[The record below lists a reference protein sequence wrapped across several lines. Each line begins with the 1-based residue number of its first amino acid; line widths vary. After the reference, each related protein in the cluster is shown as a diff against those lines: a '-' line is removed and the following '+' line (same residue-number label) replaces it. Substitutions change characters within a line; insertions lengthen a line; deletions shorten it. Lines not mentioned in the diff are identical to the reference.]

1 MTNRPAFGEWGGH
14 EEKTVSM
21 SFLQTYLI
29 RMVLF
34 LLAVLIAA
42 AFIAPQLQDAFLA
55 NWLLNGLIM
64 LILLFGIGLSFV
76 QVLGLRGE
84 IHWLETLRR
93 ESRGGLIFPGTL
105 SQDTPPRLLGPMV
118 TMIGDRAGRLSLSTM
133 SMRTLLDTIHARI
146 EESHEISRYIIG
158 LLIFLG
164 LLGTF
169 WGLLD
174 TVNAVGQTIGGL
186 SGGNDPVSL
195 FEELKG
201 GLEAPLS
208 GMGTA
213 FSSSLFGL
221 AGSLVLGFLELNS
234 AQAHNRFV
242 NELEEWL
249 SSVTKLGSA
258 GASGEGGDQPVSAY
272 VHALLEKTAD
282 SLEMLQR
289 TVARGEEDRGLVNQ
303 NLAAL
308 TERLSSLTDH
318 MRTEQSVMLSIAET
332 QASLK
337 PILARIADAGG
348 EDGGFDKATKGHIRN
363 LDLRLERISAEM
375 ASGRDQAVEELRGE
389 IRLLTRTLAAM
400 AEED

>member
-1 MTNRPAFGEWGGH
+1 MHPEG
-14 EEKTVSM
+14 KTVSM

-29 RMVLF
+29 RMAVF
-34 LLAVLIAA
+34 LVAVVVGAIV
-42 AFIAPQLQDAFLA
+42 IAPQLQDAFLA
-55 NWLLNGLIM
+55 NLWLNGFII
-64 LILLFGIGLSFV
+64 LILIIGIAYSFV

-93 ESRGGLIFPGTL
+93 ESRGGLVFPGTL
-105 SQDTPPRLLGPMV
+105 SQEHPPRLLGPMV

-146 EESHEISRYIIG
+146 DESHEISRYIIG

-169 WGLLD
+169 WGLLE
-174 TVNAVGQTIGGL
+174 TVTAVGATIGGL
-186 SGGNDPVSL
+186 SAGSGDAVAM

-201 GLEAPLS
+201 GLQAPLS

-234 AQAHNRFV
+234 GQAHNRFL

-249 SSVTKLGSA
+249 SSVTKLGS
-258 GASGEGGDQPVSAY
+258 GGGFTGEGEQPVSAY

-282 SLEMLQR
+282 SLEHLQR
-289 TVARGEEDRGLVNQ
+289 TISRGEEDRAMVNQ

-308 TERLSSLTDH
+308 TERLTNLTDH

-332 QASLK
+332 QASMKSL
-337 PILARIADAGG
+337 LTRLADAGG
-348 EDGGFDKATKGHIRN
+348 EGGMDKATKGHIRN
-363 LDLRLERISAEM
+363 LDLRLERLSSDLAH
-375 ASGRDQAVEELRGE
+375 GRDSAVEELRGE

-400 AEED
+400 AEES

>member
-1 MTNRPAFGEWGGH
+1 
-14 EEKTVSM
+14 M

-29 RMVLF
+29 RMAVF
-34 LLAVLIAA
+34 LAVVLIAA
-42 AFIAPQLQDAFLA
+42 VFIAPQLQDAFLA
-55 NWLLNGLIM
+55 NLWLNGLIL
-64 LILLFGIGLSFV
+64 LILLIGIIYSFV

-93 ESRGGLIFPGTL
+93 ESRGGLVFPGTL
-105 SQDTPPRLLGPMV
+105 SQESPPKLLGPMI

-133 SMRTLLDTIHARI
+133 SMRTLLDAIHARI
-146 EESHEISRYIIG
+146 DESHEISRYVIG

-174 TVNAVGQTIGGL
+174 TVNAVGETIGGL
-186 SGGNDPVSL
+186 SGGSGDAVAL

-201 GLEAPLS
+201 GLQAPLS

-221 AGSLVLGFLELNS
+221 AGSLVLGFLELS
-234 AQAHNRFV
+234 SGQAHNRFL

-249 SSVTKLGSA
+249 SSVTKLGS
-258 GASGEGGDQPVSAY
+258 GGSYSGEGEQPVSAY

-282 SLEMLQR
+282 SLEQLQR
-289 TVARGEEDRGLVNQ
+289 TVARGEEDRASVNQ

-308 TERLSSLTDH
+308 TERLSNLTDH

-337 PILARIADAGG
+337 SLLAKIAGG
-348 EDGGFDKATKGHIRN
+348 GEIGGIDKATKGHIRN
-363 LDLRLERISAEM
+363 LDLRLERMSSEL
-375 ASGRDQAVEELRGE
+375 SHGRDSAVEELRGE

-400 AEED
+400 AEES

>member
-1 MTNRPAFGEWGGH
+1 
-14 EEKTVSM
+14 M

-29 RMVLF
+29 RMAVF
-34 LLAVLIAA
+34 LAVVLVAA
-42 AFIAPQLQDAFLA
+42 LFIAPQLQDAFLA
-55 NWLLNGLIM
+55 NLWLNGLIL
-64 LILLFGIGLSFV
+64 LILLIGIVYSFV
-76 QVLGLRGE
+76 QVLGLRSE

-93 ESRGGLIFPGTL
+93 ESRGGLVFPGTL
-105 SQDTPPRLLGPMV
+105 SQESPPKLLGPMM

-146 EESHEISRYIIG
+146 EESHEISRYVIG

-174 TVNAVGQTIGGL
+174 TVNAVGETIGGL
-186 SGGNDPVSL
+186 SGGSGDAVAL

-201 GLEAPLS
+201 GLQAPLS

-221 AGSLVLGFLELNS
+221 AGSLVLGFLELCS
-234 AQAHNRFV
+234 GQAHNRFL

-249 SSVTKLGSA
+249 SSVTKLGS
-258 GASGEGGDQPVSAY
+258 GGSYSGEGDQPVSAY

-282 SLEMLQR
+282 SLEQLQR
-289 TVARGEEDRGLVNQ
+289 TVARGEEDRASVNQ
-303 NLAAL
+303 NLSAL

-337 PILARIADAGG
+337 SLLSKIADGG
-348 EDGGFDKATKGHIRN
+348 EIGGIDKATKGHIRN
-363 LDLRLERISAEM
+363 LDLRLERMSSELAH
-375 ASGRDQAVEELRGE
+375 GRDSAVEELRGE

-400 AEED
+400 AEES

>member
-1 MTNRPAFGEWGGH
+1 
-14 EEKTVSM
+14 M
-21 SFLQTYLI
+21 SFLQTYLL
-29 RMVLF
+29 RMVAF
-34 LLAVLIAA
+34 LAACAVAG
-42 AFIAPQLQDAFLA
+42 AFIAPQLQDAFFA
-55 NWLLNGLIM
+55 NLWLNGLII
-64 LILLFGIGLSFV
+64 LILIVGIAYSFI

-84 IHWLETLRR
+84 IYWLETLRR
-93 ESRGGLIFPGTL
+93 ESRGGLVFPGTL

-118 TMIGDRAGRLSLSTM
+118 TMIGDKAGRLSLSTM
-133 SMRTLLDTIHARI
+133 SMRSLLDTIQARI
-146 EESHEISRYIIG
+146 EESHEISRYVIG

-174 TVNAVGQTIGGL
+174 TVNAVGETIGGL
-186 SGGNDPVSL
+186 SGGSGDAVAL

-201 GLEAPLS
+201 GLQAPLS

-234 AQAHNRFV
+234 AQAHNRFL

-249 SSVTKLGSA
+249 SSVTKLSSG
-258 GASGEGGDQPVSAY
+258 GGFSGEGEQPVSAY

-282 SLEMLQR
+282 SLEQLQR
-289 TVARGEEDRGLVNQ
+289 TVARGEEDRASVNQ

-308 TERLSSLTDH
+308 TERLSNLTDH

-337 PILARIADAGG
+337 PLLQRLADAGEEG
-348 EDGGFDKATKGHIRN
+348 AGGLDKATKGHIRN
-363 LDLRLERISAEM
+363 LDLRLERMSAEM
-375 ASGRDQAVEELRGE
+375 AHGRDSAVEELRSE

-400 AEED
+400 AEEG

>member
-1 MTNRPAFGEWGGH
+1 
-14 EEKTVSM
+14 M
-21 SFLQTYLI
+21 SFLQTYLL
-29 RMVLF
+29 RMVAF
-34 LLAVLIAA
+34 LAACAVAG
-42 AFIAPQLQDAFLA
+42 AFIAPQLQDAFVA
-55 NWLLNGLIM
+55 NLWLNGFII
-64 LILLFGIGLSFV
+64 LILVVGIAYSFI

-84 IHWLETLRR
+84 IYWLETLRR
-93 ESRGGLIFPGTL
+93 ESRGGLVFPGTL

-118 TMIGDRAGRLSLSTM
+118 TMIGDKAGRLSLSTM
-133 SMRTLLDTIHARI
+133 SMRSLLDTIQARI
-146 EESHEISRYIIG
+146 EESHEISRYVIG

-174 TVNAVGQTIGGL
+174 TVNAVGETIGGL
-186 SGGNDPVSL
+186 SGGSGDAVAL

-201 GLEAPLS
+201 GLQAPLS

-234 AQAHNRFV
+234 AQAHNRFL

-249 SSVTKLGSA
+249 SSVTKLSSG
-258 GASGEGGDQPVSAY
+258 GGFSGEGEQPVSAY

-282 SLEMLQR
+282 SLEQLHR
-289 TVARGEEDRGLVNQ
+289 TVARGEEDRASVNQ
-303 NLAAL
+303 NLVAL
-308 TERLSSLTDH
+308 SERLSSLTDH

-337 PILARIADAGG
+337 PLLQRLADSGEEGG
-348 EDGGFDKATKGHIRN
+348 GGLDKATKGHIRN

-375 ASGRDQAVEELRGE
+375 AHGRESAVEELRSE

-400 AEED
+400 AEEG

>member
-1 MTNRPAFGEWGGH
+1 
-14 EEKTVSM
+14 M

-29 RMVLF
+29 RMAVF
-34 LLAVLIAA
+34 LAVVLIAA
-42 AFIAPQLQDAFLA
+42 VFIAPQLQDAFLA
-55 NWLLNGLIM
+55 NLWLNGLIL
-64 LILLFGIGLSFV
+64 LILLVGIVYSFV
-76 QVLGLRGE
+76 QVLGLRSE

-93 ESRGGLIFPGTL
+93 ESRGGLVFPGTL
-105 SQDTPPRLLGPMV
+105 SQESPPKLLGPMM

-146 EESHEISRYIIG
+146 EESHEISRYVIG

-174 TVNAVGQTIGGL
+174 TVNAVGETIGGL
-186 SGGNDPVSL
+186 SGGSGDAVAL

-201 GLEAPLS
+201 GLQAPLA

-221 AGSLVLGFLELNS
+221 AGSLVLGFLELS
-234 AQAHNRFV
+234 SGQAHNRFL

-249 SSVTKLGSA
+249 SSVTKLGS
-258 GASGEGGDQPVSAY
+258 GGSFSGEGDQPVSAY

-282 SLEMLQR
+282 SLEQLQR
-289 TVARGEEDRGLVNQ
+289 TVARGEEDRASVNQ
-303 NLAAL
+303 NLSAL
-308 TERLSSLTDH
+308 TERLSNLTDH

-337 PILARIADAGG
+337 SLLSKIADGG
-348 EDGGFDKATKGHIRN
+348 EIGGIDKATKGHIRN
-363 LDLRLERISAEM
+363 LDLRLERMSSDIAH
-375 ASGRDQAVEELRGE
+375 GRDSAVEELRGE

-400 AEED
+400 AEES

>member
-1 MTNRPAFGEWGGH
+1 
-14 EEKTVSM
+14 M

-29 RMVLF
+29 RMVAF
-34 LLAVLIAA
+34 LAA
-42 AFIAPQLQDAFLA
+42 CVVAGAFIAPQLQNAFVA
-55 NWLLNGLIM
+55 NLWLNGFII
-64 LILLFGIGLSFV
+64 LILIVGIAYSFI

-84 IHWLETLRR
+84 IYWLETLRR
-93 ESRGGLIFPGTL
+93 ESRGGLVFPGTL
-105 SQDTPPRLLGPMV
+105 SQDRPPRLLGPMV
-118 TMIGDRAGRLSLSTM
+118 TMIGDKAGRLSLSTM
-133 SMRTLLDTIHARI
+133 SMRSLLDTIQARI
-146 EESHEISRYIIG
+146 EESHEISRYVIG

-174 TVNAVGQTIGGL
+174 TVNAVGETIGGL
-186 SGGNDPVSL
+186 SGGSGDAVAL

-201 GLEAPLS
+201 GLQAPLS

-234 AQAHNRFV
+234 AQAHNRFL

-249 SSVTKLGSA
+249 SSVTKLSSG
-258 GASGEGGDQPVSAY
+258 GGFSGEGEQPVSAY

-282 SLEMLQR
+282 SLEQLQR
-289 TVARGEEDRGLVNQ
+289 TVARGEEDRASVNQ
-303 NLAAL
+303 NLVAL
-308 TERLSSLTDH
+308 SERLSSLTDH

-337 PILARIADAGG
+337 PLLQRLADSGR
-348 EDGGFDKATKGHIRN
+348 EDGGGLDKATKGHIRN

-375 ASGRDQAVEELRGE
+375 AHGRESAVEELRSE

-400 AEED
+400 AEEG

>member
-1 MTNRPAFGEWGGH
+1 VHPEG
-14 EEKTVSM
+14 KTVSM

-29 RMVLF
+29 RMAVF
-34 LLAVLIAA
+34 LVAVVVGAIV
-42 AFIAPQLQDAFLA
+42 IAPQLQDAFLA
-55 NWLLNGLIM
+55 NLWLNGFII
-64 LILLFGIGLSFV
+64 LILIIGIAYSFV

-93 ESRGGLIFPGTL
+93 ESRGGLVFPGTL
-105 SQDTPPRLLGPMV
+105 SQEHPPRLLGPMV

-146 EESHEISRYIIG
+146 DESHEISRYIIG

-169 WGLLD
+169 WGLLE
-174 TVNAVGQTIGGL
+174 TVTAVGATIGGL
-186 SGGNDPVSL
+186 SAGSGDAVAM

-201 GLEAPLS
+201 GLQAPLS

-234 AQAHNRFV
+234 GQAHNRFL

-249 SSVTKLGSA
+249 SSVTKLGS
-258 GASGEGGDQPVSAY
+258 GGGFTGEGEQPVSAY

-282 SLEMLQR
+282 SLEHLQR
-289 TVARGEEDRGLVNQ
+289 TISRGEEDRAMVNQ

-308 TERLSSLTDH
+308 TERLTNLTDH

-332 QASLK
+332 QASMKSL
-337 PILARIADAGG
+337 LTRLADAGG
-348 EDGGFDKATKGHIRN
+348 EGGMDKATKGHIRN
-363 LDLRLERISAEM
+363 LDLRLERLSSDLAH
-375 ASGRDQAVEELRGE
+375 GRDSAVEELRGE

-400 AEED
+400 AEES